1 MNVKGKEVMV
11 AGAGKSGIAAAK
23 LLLALGAK
31 VILFDQNESCDKQ
44 RVMDELASDNASIM
58 IGTPKEEQLQQV
70 VLLVMSPG
78 ISIEAP
84 FTALFRN
91 NNIPIWSEVELAYQ
105 FGKGRLAAIT
115 GTNGK
120 TTTTTLVGEIMKAY
134 YDSVFVVG
142 NIGTPYTKASLLM
155 TDDTV
160 TVAEISSFQLESI
173 VDFEPTV
180 SAVLNVTPDH
190 LDRHHTME
198 LYAQTKLEIASNQS
212 ADEVI
217 VLNYDDDITRAMADN
232 VRARVV
238 YFSRLELLDDGV
250 CVEKD
255 AMVLRKKGN
264 TELTF
269 CKLSE
274 LKLLGV
280 HNVENVLAAAAISY
294 FMGVP
299 AEVIH
304 NVVTQF
310 MGVEH
315 RIEYVDTVDGVDYY
329 NDSKGTNPDAA
340 IKGIQAMVKP
350 TLLIGGGYDKK
361 VPFDDWVACF
371 DGKVKYLVLF
381 GETAEKIRN
390 AAVAQGFS
398 DIIMVS
404 DLQEAVNI
412 CAVKAEPGDAVLLS
426 PACASWDMFDSYE
439 QRGNLFKEYVKA
451 L

>member
-23 LLLALGAK
+23 LLLGLGAK

-84 FTALFRN
+84 FTVLFRN

-198 LYAQTKLEIASNQS
+198 MYAQTKLEIASNQS

-280 HNVENVLAAAAISY
+280 HNVENVLAAAAISSR
-294 FMGVP
+294 
-299 AEVIH
+299 VI
-304 NVVTQF
+304 
-310 MGVEH
+310 
-315 RIEYVDTVDGVDYY
+315 
-329 NDSKGTNPDAA
+329 
-340 IKGIQAMVKP
+340 
-350 TLLIGGGYDKK
+350 
-361 VPFDDWVACF
+361 
-371 DGKVKYLVLF
+371 
-381 GETAEKIRN
+381 
-390 AAVAQGFS
+390 FS
-398 DIIMVS
+398 
-404 DLQEAVNI
+404 A
-412 CAVKAEPGDAVLLS
+412 
-426 PACASWDMFDSYE
+426 
-439 QRGNLFKEYVKA
+439 
-451 L
+451 